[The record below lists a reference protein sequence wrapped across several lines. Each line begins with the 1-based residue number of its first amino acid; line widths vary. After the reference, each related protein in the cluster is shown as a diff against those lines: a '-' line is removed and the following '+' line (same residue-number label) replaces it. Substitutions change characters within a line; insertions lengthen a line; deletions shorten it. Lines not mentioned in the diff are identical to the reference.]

1 MPLLTSRYFL
11 IIGGIILLALGVFG
25 FLVPEPVQDTTV
37 VHFDAWENYIHTI
50 AGVAMLAIGFLL
62 PAAYRMYRWWTTL
75 VVGLGALAIAII
87 GFAVSGATFPN
98 LGGANLENPFD
109 NLVHLAIAA
118 YGLVTVVVSRH
129 EALPGRPEAEVRKP
143 EEKKREVPPR
153 MPKAA

>member
-1 MPLLTSRYFL
+1 MSLLTSRYFL

-25 FLVPEPVQDTTV
+25 FLVPEPVEDTTV

-62 PAAYRMYRWWTTL
+62 PSAYRMYRWWTTL
-75 VVGLGALAIAII
+75 VVGLSALAVAII
-87 GFAVSGATFPN
+87 GFAVSGASFPN

-109 NLVHLAIAA
+109 NVLNLAIGLYA
-118 YGLVTVVVSRH
+118 LVTAVVSRH
-129 EALPGRPEAEVRKP
+129 EALPVKPEAEERKP
-143 EEKKREVPPR
+143 EKKRKAPPG